1 MAARPIQADRGRRR
15 IARAGVGLTA
25 LAVLV
30 ATVGPARAGLLA
42 TGAGITVLVVRLL
55 RLEGPVSRPQQRSA
69 VPVRPEVWTRPVAPP
84 ATSHT
89 PRAEAHRAYAHALHA
104 VTAAYLA
111 ECERE
116 VQR

>member
-1 MAARPIQADRGRRR
+1 MALRRVRTDRGRRR
-15 IARAGVGLTA
+15 IARACAVLAA

-30 ATVGPARAGLLA
+30 ATVGLARAGLLA

-55 RLEGPVSRPQQRSA
+55 RLEGTVSRPQQRSA

-84 ATSHT
+84 ATSHA